1 MMASGK
7 CALTLK
13 EGSFVES
20 HIIPR
25 ALTQTTNEGTGFV
38 QVGGDAKG
46 KKRWSSWYDNKLC
59 TAEGEKILSDLD
71 DWAIKFLRSNRM
83 VWSGWGPV
91 QQLDD
96 HIITGPYGVRSVEV
110 AEPDRLRLFMIS
122 LLWRAAATRLQ
133 EFKDIN
139 VLDKDLET
147 MRVALVN
154 NTLPPIDFYPAS
166 LSQLRTI
173 GIKHNQSPTSGTKT
187 VPDLGKEEPKDVP
200 IFRFYFDGLII
211 HFHRTPS
218 DPDAQALGPLIVGNE
233 KSLTIS
239 TVDYEAS
246 LQREN
251 LFNFIAST
259 GI

>member
-1 MMASGK
+1 MYVFPTYKEEPENSVQYADTGRFNEREPLMASGK

-25 ALTQTTNEGTGFV
+25 ALTQTTNKGTGFV

-122 LLWRAAATRLQ
+122 LLWRARFPPRNAMLCAPICVGRAA
-133 EFKDIN
+133 
-139 VLDKDLET
+139 VLVDWRIGVLEDDRYAIAGILRGYW
-147 MRVALVN
+147 MRTTGFALRS
-154 NTLPPIDFYPAS
+154 A
-166 LSQLRTI
+166 I
-173 GIKHNQSPTSGTKT
+173 GSSA
-187 VPDLGKEEPKDVP
+187 
-200 IFRFYFDGLII
+200 R
-211 HFHRTPS
+211 
-218 DPDAQALGPLIVGNE
+218 
-233 KSLTIS
+233 
-239 TVDYEAS
+239 
-246 LQREN
+246 
-251 LFNFIAST
+251 
-259 GI
+259 

>member
-1 MMASGK
+1 MASGK

-13 EGSFVES
+13 EGAFVKS
-20 HIIPR
+20 HIIPQ
-25 ALTQTTNEGTGFV
+25 ALTKTTIEGAGFV
-38 QVGGDAKG
+38 QVGNDGKAKT
-46 KKRWSSWYDNKLC
+46 RWSSWYDSKLC

-71 DWAIKFLRSNRM
+71 DWAIKFLRSKRM

-91 QQLDD
+91 QSLDD
-96 HIITGPYGVRSVEV
+96 QVLARPYGVRSVEV

-122 LLWRAAATRLQ
+122 LLWRAAATGLP
-133 EFKDIN
+133 EFTDIS
-139 VLDKDLET
+139 VAKKDLES
-147 MRVALVN
+147 MRVALIN
-154 NTLPPIDFYPAS
+154 NTPPPIGFYPAS

-173 GIKHNQSPTSGTKT
+173 GFKHNQSPTSGIKP
-187 VPDLGKEEPKDVP
+187 VLDLEKEEWKDVP

-211 HFHRTPS
+211 HFHRTPM
-218 DPDAQALGPLIVGNE
+218 DTDAQALGPLVVGNE

-246 LQREN
+246 MQREN
-251 LFNFIAST
+251 LLNFLAST

>member
-1 MMASGK
+1 MASGK

-25 ALTQTTNEGTGFV
+25 ALTQTINKEAGFV

-59 TAEGEKILSDLD
+59 TAEGEKFLSDLD
-71 DWAIKFLRSNRM
+71 DWAIKFLRSKRM
-83 VWSGWGPV
+83 VWSGWGPL
-91 QQLDD
+91 QKLDD
-96 HIITGPYGVRSVEV
+96 HALTGPYGVKTVEV
-110 AEPDRLRLFMIS
+110 YDPDRLRLFMIS

-133 EFKDIN
+133 EFKDIS
-139 VLDKDLET
+139 VPEKDLET
-147 MRVALVN
+147 MRLAIIN
-154 NTLPPIDFYPAS
+154 NILPPIEFYPAS

-173 GIKHNQSPTSGTKT
+173 GVKHNQSPTSATKII
-187 VPDLGKEEPKDVP
+187 PDLGQEYPKDVP

-211 HFHRTPS
+211 HFHNTS
-218 DPDAQALGPLIVGNE
+218 LDTNAQTLGPLIVGNE
-233 KSLTIS
+233 KSLTVS
-239 TVDYEAS
+239 TIDFEAS

-251 LFNFIAST
+251 LLNFMAST